1 MYASRHPLKLPD
13 DVRSLLKK
21 RFAGKHREWL
31 VAGDPSLQW
40 PLVIPLGPP
49 SEAEAL
55 KQVDAVREWA
65 GAWRNW
71 SGEGDVQWVER
82 RWRLLGTQR
91 LPEALRLDGPR
102 AVCAWIGELD
112 RWHLAEGRFQDLS
125 RHWPQ
130 LAQAASRLFNVL
142 ADIEDADFS
151 RLLRVLEWLEANPRS
166 MLYPRQLPISDVDT
180 KWIEPRKGLLAKLL
194 ASMRGLDGNGE
205 DFHSLSGLKPLPPFA
220 QIRILD
226 PALRARCGG
235 LCDISAPVGQLA
247 SMALNPSTVLI
258 VENLQSG
265 LALPDMP
272 GTVALV
278 ALGYNVDV
286 LSHIPWIR
294 GCKGIYWGDIDTHG
308 YAILHRA
315 RSHLPQLQSFLMD
328 EATLL
333 QFSSLWTREVDQSV
347 AEDLPLLQ
355 PAERIVY
362 QGLREHRWGHCVRL
376 EQERIS
382 WQVVLQALGAQR
394 QRSVSSEQI

>member
-1 MYASRHPLKLPD
+1 MKQPD
-13 DVRSLLKK
+13 DVRTLLKK

-31 VAGDPSLQW
+31 VAGDPSQQW

-55 KQVDAVREWA
+55 KQVDAVRDWA
-65 GAWRNW
+65 SVWRNW
-71 SGEGDVQWVER
+71 SGEGDVKWVER

-91 LPEALRLDGPR
+91 LPEALHLDGPR

-112 RWHLAEGRFQDLS
+112 RWRIAERRFQDLCQ
-125 RHWPQ
+125 RWPQ
-130 LAQAASRLFNVL
+130 LALTASRLFNVL
-142 ADIEDADFS
+142 ADFEDADFQ
-151 RLLRVLEWLEANPRS
+151 RLLLALDWLEANPRS
-166 MLYPRQLPISDVDT
+166 GLYPRQLPIAGLDT

-194 ASMRGLDGNGE
+194 AGIRKLDGNGE
-205 DFHSLSGLKPLPPFA
+205 DFHSLSGLESLPA
-220 QIRILD
+220 VVQVRLLD
-226 PALRARCGG
+226 PVLRARCGG
-235 LCDISAPVGQLA
+235 LRDFSAPVEQLA
-247 SMALNPSTVLI
+247 GMSLEPTTVLV

-272 GTVALV
+272 GTIALI

-286 LSHIPWIR
+286 LSRIPWIS
-294 GCKGIYWGDIDTHG
+294 GCRGIYWGDIDTHG

-315 RSHLPQLQSFLMD
+315 RCHLPQLQSLLMD

-333 QFSSLWTREVDQSV
+333 QFSSLWTKEADQCA

-362 QGLREHRWGHCVRL
+362 QGLRDHRWGHCLRL

-382 WQVVLQALGAQR
+382 WQLVLLALGIPR
-394 QRSVSSEQI
+394 